1 VSHLL
6 KLTFGPFTENTYVIY
21 DETQECIVIDP
32 GCSNAAERAALLK
45 TINDLGLQPVR
56 LINTHCHVDHIPGN
70 ALIADTYQT
79 GLEIHPDEVEVLAD
93 APNYAHIFGIEMSG
107 AQPPVKAFIHEGD
120 VINFGKTKL
129 KALATPGH
137 SPGSLSFYNEVE
149 GYVVS
154 GDALFY
160 RSVGRYDLPG
170 ADGKQL
176 LESIKT
182 RLMTLPDDVK
192 VYPGHG
198 PDTTIGSERRHNPF
212 LLQPGGLS

>member
-1 VSHLL
+1 MSHLL
-6 KLTFGPFTENTYVIY
+6 KLTFGPFSENTYVIY
-21 DETQECIVIDP
+21 DETLECVVIDP
-32 GCSNAAERAALLK
+32 GCSNAAERNELLK
-45 TINDLGLQPVR
+45 TINELGLKPVR

-70 ALIADTYQT
+70 PLIASTYNV
-79 GLEIHPDEVEVLAD
+79 GLEIHPNEVPVLED
-93 APNYAHIFGIEMSG
+93 APNFAHIFQIEMSG
-107 AQPPVKAFIHEGD
+107 DQPPVKAFINEGD
-120 VINFGKTKL
+120 IISFGKTKL

-149 GYVVS
+149 GYVIS

-170 ADGKQL
+170 ADGNQL
-176 LESIKT
+176 LQSIMS

-192 VYPGHG
+192 VYSGHG

-212 LLQPGGLS
+212 LRQ

>member
-1 VSHLL
+1 MSHLL
-6 KLTFGPFTENTYVIY
+6 KLTFGPFSENTYVIY
-21 DETQECIVIDP
+21 DETLECVVIDP
-32 GCSNAAERAALLK
+32 GCSNAAERNELLK
-45 TINDLGLQPVR
+45 TINELGLKPVR

-70 ALIADTYQT
+70 PLIANTYNV
-79 GLEIHPDEVEVLAD
+79 GLEIHPNEVPVLED
-93 APNYAHIFGIEMSG
+93 APNFAHIFQIEMSG
-107 AQPPVKAFIHEGD
+107 DQPPVKAFINEGD
-120 VINFGKTKL
+120 IISFGKTKL

-149 GYVVS
+149 GYVIS

-170 ADGKQL
+170 ADGNQL
-176 LESIKT
+176 LQSIMS

-192 VYPGHG
+192 VYSGHG

-212 LLQPGGLS
+212 LRQG